1 MAEDEITEEQNEA
14 VIKSTKSKK
23 ELKQKRNSSENVR
36 NASKKNDEK
45 NDLIRKQLYRY
56 YACHVTLS
64 NSE

>member
-14 VIKSTKSKK
+14 VIKSTKCKK

-45 NDLIRKQLYRY
+45 NDIDKETTIPLLWVILW
-56 YACHVTLS
+56 
-64 NSE
+64 